1 MVVLKYPELM
11 YDTLIYAS
19 KDEFDLLVKML
30 QDVGAIHVVKYE
42 EVPSRELE
50 FLKTKIS
57 EIEDVRAKIEKL
69 ITLLGKPRL
78 VEVREE
84 VNAYALD
91 KLYEEVV
98 KKVDELYNRVLFNEE
113 KVKEILGRIEN
124 LSSLL
129 SILEVM
135 YKTYG
140 DIDVSLLH
148 YTGRTI
154 CIRTI
159 VAPLTMYPDLKKSL
173 LEVAHIVDEV
183 DAGNWKIIVVYVHS
197 NLVTKLEDLVNRFKS
212 KIIDLSS
219 FSGKLSKVLNEI
231 SRTINELKRSV
242 DKLTRE
248 VKDLVEY
255 NVSDIAL
262 AKVVLDNMYD
272 RLTALQVAYKS
283 KYIALLRGWV
293 PESTRDLLLKR
304 IYEETK
310 SAVARMNKV
319 ERFSPETLSEES
331 SEKPPSRIENKG
343 ISKYFEIL
351 TKLYGMPNYNE
362 WDPTG
367 LITLFFPIFFG
378 FMIGDAV
385 YGILLLFIT
394 RFVLDKLVDNPESE
408 GYKRFKGML
417 YASAVATI
425 IAGILTSTY
434 LGDFMKYVLHLNME
448 EYMSLRYKLAIIP
461 DLISEK
467 MFLAFALLLGLV
479 HVNIAHA
486 LSLIK
491 NLKLKQWWDAVNEI
505 GLFIAEGFGIP
516 YILAGMLGIV
526 SLPSNV
532 LSMLMYASIA
542 GIVVIIIAKV
552 KSAGGFGAIM
562 WLFDLTGI
570 LGDVLSYARIAG
582 VGLATYYLAMSFN
595 QISDLV
601 YGGISGLIPGVGG
614 VIAGIILCIPVF
626 IIGHA
631 LNIALSSLGAF
642 VHSLRLFYVEF
653 LPKFYSGDGVEFKP
667 LKIRIERKVLL
678 TPA

>member
-1 MVVLKYPELM
+1 MALLKYPELM
-11 YDTLIYAS
+11 YDTIIYVS
-19 KDEFDLLVKML
+19 KDELDLLTKIL

-42 EVPSRELE
+42 EVPSKELE
-50 FLKTKIS
+50 FLRKRVSEVEETK
-57 EIEDVRAKIEKL
+57 AKIEKL
-69 ITLLGKPRL
+69 VTLLGEPKL
-78 VEVREE
+78 VEVKEE

-98 KKVDELYNRVLFNEE
+98 RKVNELYNKISFNEI
-113 KVKEILGRIEN
+113 KVKEALEQVES
-124 LSSLL
+124 LSNLL
-129 SILEVM
+129 STLKTV
-135 YKTYG
+135 YKVYG
-140 DIDVSLLH
+140 DIDVSLLY
-148 YTGRTI
+148 YTGKTI

-159 VAPLTMYPDLKKSL
+159 VVPSSMYPDLRKGLSN
-173 LEVAHIVDEV
+173 VAHIVDEI
-183 DAGNWKIIVVYVHS
+183 DADNQKIIVVYVYS
-197 NLVTKLEDLVNRFKS
+197 NLIGKLEDLVDRFKG
-212 KIIDLSS
+212 KIIDLSG
-219 FSGKLSKVLNEI
+219 FTGKLSKILDGI
-231 SRTINELKRSV
+231 LRSIEEAKKNV
-242 DKLTRE
+242 DKLVRE
-248 VKDLVEY
+248 SKNLIEY

-272 RLTALQVAYKS
+272 RLLALELAFRS
-283 KYIALLRGWV
+283 RYIALLKGWV
-293 PESTRDLLLKR
+293 PESSRDLLLKR
-304 IYEETK
+304 IHEETK
-310 SAVARMNKV
+310 SAVARMSKI

-331 SEKPPSRIENKG
+331 PSKPPSKIENKG

-385 YGILLLFIT
+385 YGVLLLFIT
-394 RFVLDKLVDNPESE
+394 KFVLDKLVENPESE

-425 IAGILTSTY
+425 IAGVLTSTY
-434 LGDFMKYVLHLNME
+434 LGDFMKYILHLNME
-448 EYMSLRYKLAIIP
+448 EYMALRYKLAIVP
-461 DLISEK
+461 SLISEK

-486 LSLIK
+486 LSLVK
-491 NLKLKQWWDAVNEI
+491 TLKLRQWWDTINEI
-505 GLFIAEGFGIP
+505 GLFVAEGFGIP
-516 YILAGMLGIV
+516 YILAGMLGMV
-526 SLPSNV
+526 SLPKSV
-532 LSMLMYASIA
+532 LNMLLYGSIV
-542 GIVVIIIAKV
+542 GVIIIIIAKV

-601 YGGISGLIPGVGG
+601 YGGISALIPGVGG
-614 VIAGIILCIPVF
+614 VVVGIILCIPVF
-626 IIGHA
+626 VIGHA

-667 LKIRIERKVLL
+667 LKLKIERKVLL
-678 TPA
+678 APT